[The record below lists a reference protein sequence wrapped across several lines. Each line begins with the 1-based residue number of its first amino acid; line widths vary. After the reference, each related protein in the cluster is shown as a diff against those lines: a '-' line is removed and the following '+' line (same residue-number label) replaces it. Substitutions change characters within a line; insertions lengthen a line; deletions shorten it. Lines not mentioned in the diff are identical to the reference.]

1 MGKIRLW
8 QGRAG
13 WVGLWGMAWVGL
25 WGMAGEAGGG
35 WPVVPAAEPA
45 QAAKPTPEGNP
56 FLTAQSLP
64 ETKSVPESKPSPG
77 SPSFSQAKSL
87 PQAQFLPQVKSPKAP
102 FIPETPPIPQSNF
115 PPPAKAIPEAK
126 SFSEVQ
132 ATPAAQPSASPETGL
147 RVGAADVEL
156 QAEDNMPI
164 AGSIHAGYVKGQ
176 EGKLRAVA
184 VVLQKADQ
192 PPVALVSCD
201 LLILPHD
208 LLAPVEEEIQR
219 RCNIPASH
227 LLIHATHTHHAPSTC
242 RVHAYGPDE
251 RFCRQ
256 VQKAIVEAVAAAQA
270 RLAPAGFFYGKGEE
284 KTIGQNSRLLLQDGT
299 IYWIG
304 PRHDVVRPTGPVD
317 PDVPVL
323 VFRSPEGKLLAMLF
337 GHSAHTI
344 GGLKG
349 GVRSPAFYGL
359 AAQSLQEQYG
369 GVVGFLEGASGSTH
383 RLDVSPAE
391 AYRRIR
397 QVVEQTMQSAKPT
410 PVDQLTAIKK
420 PFTFRYRHFDE
431 AAEEKAVTEYCQ
443 KRVGGDRAEAIAQ
456 VFRQMR
462 KELAPLQ
469 GKEKTTW
476 LQAIR
481 IGPVALVGIPGEMF
495 TALGL
500 QIKRQSPFK
509 ETVVVEL
516 ANDWIGYIPDAEGH
530 RLGGYQVWTGLHS
543 YVEPGTG
550 ERMVQQAVEMLR
562 SLAR

>member
-1 MGKIRLW
+1 MGKSRMWPWI
-8 QGRAG
+8 A
-13 WVGLWGMAWVGL
+13 VGIGLLVMA
-25 WGMAGEAGGG
+25 AGEGGG
-35 WPVVPAAEPA
+35 RLVVTAAEPVP
-45 QAAKPTPEGNP
+45 AAKPTPAVNP
-56 FLTAQSLP
+56 LSEPNPLS
-64 ETKSVPESKPSPG
+64 ETNPT
-77 SPSFSQAKSL
+77 
-87 PQAQFLPQVKSPKAP
+87 PKANS
-102 FIPETPPIPQSNF
+102 TPVVESTSDV
-115 PPPAKAIPEAK
+115 KT
-126 SFSEVQ
+126 
-132 ATPAAQPSASPETGL
+132 TPAAQPSASTEIGF
-147 RVGAADVEL
+147 RVGAAAVEL
-156 QAEDNMPI
+156 KADDDMPI
-164 AGSIHAGYVKGQ
+164 AGSIHAWYAKGQ
-176 EGKLRAVA
+176 EGKLRALA

-192 PPVALVSCD
+192 PPVAIVACD
-201 LLILPHD
+201 VLIMAHD
-208 LLAPVEEEIQR
+208 LLAPVLEEIQR

-227 LLIHATHTHHAPSTC
+227 VLIHATHTHHAPSTC
-242 RVHAYGPDE
+242 RVHGYGPDE

-256 VQKAIVEAVAAAQA
+256 VQKATAEAVAAAQA

-299 IYWIG
+299 IFWIG
-304 PRHDVVRPTGPVD
+304 PRNDVVRPTGPVD

-344 GGLKG
+344 GALKG
-349 GVRSPAFYGL
+349 GVRSPTFYGL
-359 AAQSLQEQYG
+359 AAQSLEEQYG
-369 GVVGFLEGASGSTH
+369 GVVGFLQGASGSTH
-383 RLDVSPAE
+383 RLDVSPAD
-391 AYRRIR
+391 AYQRIR

-410 PVDQLTAIKK
+410 PVDRLVAVKK

-481 IGPVALVGIPGEMF
+481 IGPVAVVGIPGEMF
-495 TALGL
+495 TSLGL
-500 QIKRQSPFK
+500 EIKRRSPFK

-550 ERMVQQAVEMLR
+550 ERMVDQAVEMLR
-562 SLAR
+562 SLAD